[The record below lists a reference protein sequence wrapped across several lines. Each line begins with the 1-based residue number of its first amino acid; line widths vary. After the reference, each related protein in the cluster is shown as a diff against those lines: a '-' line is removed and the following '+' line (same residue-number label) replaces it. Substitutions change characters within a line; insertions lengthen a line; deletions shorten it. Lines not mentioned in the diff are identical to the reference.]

1 MSDPQNPKPISAAGN
16 CKNNNNSELKK
27 IQIAAKKKNS
37 LLLHF
42 SREVLIIIIINSA
55 ACLPAAAAT
64 TSLRTCNFHSAAV
77 ITNSV
82 KLVSSSINPRSD
94 VVVVPVKLKK
104 IFPPLQ
110 LSAIT
115 QRKQNKRMYVNNIA
129 SLSPVQQQ
137 FLQCTQAAV
146 ATPMIKEEHN

>member
-55 ACLPAAAAT
+55 AAAAT
-64 TSLRTCNFHSAAV
+64 TSLRTCNFHWAAV
-77 ITNSV
+77 FTNSL

-94 VVVVPVKLKK
+94 VVAVPGKLKQ
-104 IFPPLQ
+104 IFPSLK
-110 LSAIT
+110 LSATT
-115 QRKQNKRMYVNNIA
+115 QTKQTKRMYVNNIA
-129 SLSPVQQQ
+129 SLSLVQQQ
-137 FLQCTQAAV
+137 FLQCTPAAA